1 MNSFLNTVIFAL
13 VFGLFSS
20 SGVALERQS
29 SQDVPPQFSPDA
41 PAALGAFRGVVEE
54 HVAGIR
60 RALRVIAESPEA
72 RSADWTQCGP
82 LLKRLSDD
90 LSTDATAWFVL
101 PDGNYSATEVGAE
114 ADQNLKDRSYFPMLM
129 SGKEVFG
136 DLVISKSTGHRS
148 VIVAV
153 PVSAAGKV
161 VGAVGVSLRV
171 RLLSQLVD
179 SYMPLD
185 EKSYFYALERDTR
198 IAIHRKAERMFQT
211 PSDVGD
217 EALGEEFKRLLK
229 DRTSGSFEYTLHGK
243 KMASIFELSP
253 TLGWYFFIA
262 KEV

>member
-1 MNSFLNTVIFAL
+1 
-13 VFGLFSS
+13 
-20 SGVALERQS
+20 
-29 SQDVPPQFSPDA
+29 
-41 PAALGAFRGVVEE
+41 
-54 HVAGIR
+54 
-60 RALRVIAESPEA
+60 
-72 RSADWTQCGP
+72 
-82 LLKRLSDD
+82 
-90 LSTDATAWFVL
+90 
-101 PDGNYSATEVGAE
+101 
-114 ADQNLKDRSYFPMLM
+114 M

-153 PVSAAGKV
+153 PVTAGERV

-179 SYMPLD
+179 AYMPLD

-198 IAIHRKAERMFQT
+198 IALHRKAERMFQT

-217 EALGEEFKRLLK
+217 EALGEEFKKLLK
-229 DRTSGSFEYTLHGK
+229 DRSSGSFEYTLHDK